1 MKAAY
6 NDRGKDSV
14 GGGVVGRFGGFGELV
29 RYSSGELGGLA
40 AAVEIGSRAKA
51 AS

>member
-1 MKAAY
+1 MY
-6 NDRGKDSV
+6 IVGEYRGR
-14 GGGVVGRFGGFGELV
+14 GRFGGFGESEV
-29 RYSSGELGGLA
+29 IYSSSGELGGLE